1 MVRNAIARFRVGLA
15 KYMGS
20 RRSKDGSELPICMSL
35 DDTESESG
43 LQVSSRSCP
52 FFILIKGNSD
62 KSPFRS
68 LHVGLGEREVKLTLC
83 KDVDNGRSLL
93 RLGMSEV
100 EEEPGTLKG

>member
-15 KYMGS
+15 KCMGS
-20 RRSKDGSELPICMSL
+20 RRSKDEGELPIYMGL

-52 FFILIKGNSD
+52 FILIKGNSD

-83 KDVDNGRSLL
+83 KEVDNGRSLL

-100 EEEPGTLKG
+100 EEEPGSLMG